1 MSENT
6 ETSVVE
12 IFYYYNDKGQKLYT
26 SNELFAMARAQQFG
40 NDRRS
45 SLKEKIIHQEV
56 DDETLG
62 LILR

>member
-26 SNELFAMARAQQFG
+26 SNEIFAMARARQLGTNKVFV
-40 NDRRS
+40 
-45 SLKEKIIHQEV
+45 EKV
-56 DDETLG
+56 
-62 LILR
+62 